1 MAREQRAFYEH
12 LAGLTR
18 EYERVVQ
25 EQADLRNLLFDASQ
39 AAYAAVGSPS
49 LKGVKGLNGGTQE
62 LIRKPDAVFCAGCTK
77 DAAEYEVSQEPTV
90 LQIVTQEDRELALN
104 HRSEAL
110 LAWPELPS
118 EYLLGSPKS
127 SLRSQ
132 SPSARSP
139 SNSNRSPRSQ
149 ARAWKKA
156 DPQESLSL
164 EDLRGLLRLKEQA
177 IRLLQEEVVELHGS
191 LESQRQVEARYR
203 HLDALLTQEEQ
214 EKPAGHLLEKIGNAV
229 KKAQMHQLHAV
240 HAGVSHGYP
249 EFEAASL
256 PYPVDQFG
264 AQKRGILPQP
274 KQPAQRSSWLY

>member
-1 MAREQRAFYEH
+1 MGR
-12 LAGLTR
+12 L
-18 EYERVVQ
+18 
-25 EQADLRNLLFDASQ
+25 SQ
-39 AAYAAVGSPS
+39 AVRRGP
-49 LKGVKGLNGGTQE
+49 E
-62 LIRKPDAVFCAGCTK
+62 
-77 DAAEYEVSQEPTV
+77 
-90 LQIVTQEDRELALN
+90 VTQEDRELALN

-110 LAWPELPS
+110 LEWLQFVPCTGRWLRLRNTSNFRGFFRKSLLRLMSQPELPS

-214 EKPAGHLLEKIGNAV
+214 EKPAGPCFLER
-229 KKAQMHQLHAV
+229 KANRKDTE
-240 HAGVSHGYP
+240 SWNPTHG
-249 EFEAASL
+249 
-256 PYPVDQFG
+256 
-264 AQKRGILPQP
+264 
-274 KQPAQRSSWLY
+274 